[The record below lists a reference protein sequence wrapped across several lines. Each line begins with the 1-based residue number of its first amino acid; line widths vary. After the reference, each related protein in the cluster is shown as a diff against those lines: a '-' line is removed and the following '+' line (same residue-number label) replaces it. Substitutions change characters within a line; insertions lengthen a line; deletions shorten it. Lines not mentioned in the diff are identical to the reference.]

1 MKKYTLEQ
9 RLYFYY
15 ALKICIE
22 GMLSSNTTND
32 NLRGVRHGFCHLI
45 SRYFVDD
52 DNDDDFFIHE
62 LHSVAEK
69 HPLFL
74 NDNIF
79 EYWFPIINGGITTRK
94 QAWTPRLEVVNETIK
109 MIEKKMNKKSK

>member
-52 DNDDDFFIHE
+52 EDEEAIFIHE
-62 LHSVAEK
+62 LYLVAEK

-74 NDNIF
+74 NDMLT
-79 EYWFPIINGGITTRK
+79 YWFPIIGIATRK

-109 MIEKKMNKKSK
+109 MIEKKMNKRSK